1 VLVVYPPNNLK
12 AQLND
17 KENLIASLQTQVE
30 NLTSQLSSANTDKT
44 ADENQITSLNTELT
58 NLTTQINSAS
68 VIMTMQATQT
78 LVSSTSVTAT
88 NFTDAFDKSLPYPG
102 YVVVQATSNSTTA
115 YVQTIYSISGVNYNQ
130 NVTVGKT
137 GTAAFPVLP
146 TNVEIR
152 IGSTDKTA
160 FNATVTITYYY

>member
-1 VLVVYPPNNLK
+1 
-12 AQLND
+12 
-17 KENLIASLQTQVE
+17 
-30 NLTSQLSSANTDKT
+30 
-44 ADENQITSLNTELT
+44 
-58 NLTTQINSAS
+58 
-68 VIMTMQATQT
+68 
-78 LVSSTSVTAT
+78 VTAT